1 MRDER
6 LQRLWEDPAN
16 WTAIGLYRSADDPRW
31 WVPKRQPW
39 MGWTINIAH
48 RGAVLSLIGLMVAAT
63 VPPIL
68 LVLSA
73 RPRSPAL
80 LAVTVGMPVLLVI
93 GFVGWL
99 GTRDS

>member
-1 MRDER
+1 
-6 LQRLWEDPAN
+6 
-16 WTAIGLYRSADDPRW
+16 
-31 WVPKRQPW
+31 

-73 RPRSPAL
+73 RPRPPAL

-93 GFVGWL
+93 GLVGWL
-99 GTRDS
+99 ATRDS

>member
-1 MRDER
+1 
-6 LQRLWEDPAN
+6 
-16 WTAIGLYRSADDPRW
+16 
-31 WVPKRQPW
+31 
-39 MGWTINIAH
+39 
-48 RGAVLSLIGLMVAAT
+48 MVAAT